1 MKTIR
6 ELLWVESTLL
16 SPIGRLPGRY
26 FGRSLAK
33 KGNRGHVL
41 ASPETEQHCA
51 HQKSATL
58 ASVDASLQHPA
69 FDSAV
74 FRDVV
79 GRFAS
84 GVTVITT
91 NDAGQDFG
99 MTASAMSSLSLDPPM
114 ILICVNRRAAS
125 RQAISHARVF
135 GVNILHE
142 DQASLAV
149 HFATPQPDKFRALS
163 ISRGALG
170 CPRLEGV
177 LAWLECE
184 VVEEIEGG
192 THSVYFGKVKEA
204 AARDGRPLAYFRGQF
219 GQLYSRNTDPVAV
232 SLREHVLGRLG
243 DDEVLDLENLAHGL
257 GVGVPDIQRSL
268 SSLMA
273 DGVVYYDVEH
283 GYRVRHLTEQR
294 IARSVEAACAI
305 EMGALDMAFGGT
317 TDRPSTNEIES
328 VAMAVAELERILAQG
343 NMDDSTSYARTN
355 SHLHEAIVSLARSP
369 ELLDAYRR
377 LAVPG
382 MLARALGFAD
392 GESVRE
398 RQAEHRRILEC
409 LRAGDLAG
417 AREALFQHARNSQVS
432 RVTAT
437 RNP

>member
-1 MKTIR
+1 VTH
-6 ELLWVESTLL
+6 
-16 SPIGRLPGRY
+16 P
-26 FGRSLAK
+26 
-33 KGNRGHVL
+33 
-41 ASPETEQHCA
+41 
-51 HQKSATL
+51 
-58 ASVDASLQHPA
+58 LQNSE
-69 FDSAV
+69 FDSSL

-91 NDAGQDFG
+91 NDEAQDYG

-149 HFATPQPDKFRALS
+149 HFATPQADKFKALPV
-163 ISRGALG
+163 SRGIMG

-192 THSVYFGKVKEA
+192 THSVFFGKVKEA

-219 GQLYSRNTDPVAV
+219 GQLYSKNTDPVAV
-232 SLREHVLGRLG
+232 SLREHVLGTLS
-243 DDEVLDLENLAHGL
+243 DDEVLNLENLAHGL

-273 DGVVYYDVEH
+273 DGVVYYNVEH

-305 EMGALDMAFGGT
+305 EMGALDVAFDGT
-317 TDRPSTNEIES
+317 TDRPNPNEIER
-328 VAMAVAELERILAQG
+328 VAMAVEEVNRVLTQG
-343 NMDDSTSYARTN
+343 NMDNTTSYVRAN
-355 SHLHEAIVSLARSP
+355 SQLHEAIVSLARSP

-382 MLARALGFAD
+382 MLVRALSFAD
-392 GESVRE
+392 GESFRE

-409 LRAGDLAG
+409 LRAGDPVG
-417 AREALFQHARNSQVS
+417 ARQALSQHAHNSHAS
-432 RVTAT
+432 RVLRT
-437 RNP
+437 P

>member
-1 MKTIR
+1 
-6 ELLWVESTLL
+6 
-16 SPIGRLPGRY
+16 
-26 FGRSLAK
+26 
-33 KGNRGHVL
+33 
-41 ASPETEQHCA
+41 
-51 HQKSATL
+51 
-58 ASVDASLQHPA
+58 VDERLQHPEI
-69 FDSAV
+69 DSTT

-91 NDAGQDFG
+91 SASGQDFG

-125 RQAISHARVF
+125 RQAISQARVF

-149 HFATPQPDKFRALS
+149 HFATPQADKFTDLPV
-163 ISRGALG
+163 SRGAMG
-170 CPRLEGV
+170 CPRLAGV

-184 VVEEIEGG
+184 VVEEVEGG

-204 AARDGRPLAYFRGQF
+204 AARDGRPLAYFRGKF
-219 GQLYSRNTDPVAV
+219 GQLYSGNTDPVAV
-232 SLREHVLGRLG
+232 SLREHCLGTLS
-243 DDEVLDLENLAHGL
+243 DDEVLNLENLARGL

-268 SSLMA
+268 SSLIA
-273 DGVVYYDVEH
+273 DGVVDYDAER

-305 EMGALDMAFGGT
+305 EMGALDVAFAGT
-317 TDRPSTNEIES
+317 KDRPSSTEIEG
-328 VAMAVAELERILAQG
+328 VAIAVEELEGILAQG
-343 NMDDSTSYARTN
+343 KVEDTTSYARAN

-382 MLARALGFAD
+382 MLVRALGSAL
-392 GESVRE
+392 GGSVRE

-409 LRAGDLAG
+409 LRAGDPAG
-417 AREALFQHARNSQVS
+417 ARQALFQHVYNSQAA
-432 RVTAT
+432 RGNDA
-437 RNP
+437 PDLAGGP

>member
-1 MKTIR
+1 MR
-6 ELLWVESTLL
+6 
-16 SPIGRLPGRY
+16 PGTR
-26 FGRSLAK
+26 
-33 KGNRGHVL
+33 
-41 ASPETEQHCA
+41 PTEHHTA

-58 ASVDASLQHPA
+58 PSVSDLRHHPE
-69 FDSAV
+69 FDSSV

-91 NDAGQDFG
+91 NDDGRDFG

-114 ILICVNRRAAS
+114 ILVCVNRSAAS

-149 HFATPQPDKFRALS
+149 HFATPRADKFDALS
-163 ISRGALG
+163 VSRGALS

-184 VVEEIEGG
+184 VVEEVEGG
-192 THSVYFGKVKEA
+192 THSVFFGRVREA

-232 SLREHVLGRLG
+232 SLREHVLGTLS
-243 DDEVLDLENLAHGL
+243 DDELLNLEALARGL

-273 DGVVYYDVEH
+273 DGVVYYDVDH
-283 GYRVRHLTEQR
+283 GYRVRQLTEER

-305 EMGALDMAFGGT
+305 EMGALDVAFGGGT
-317 TDRPSTNEIES
+317 ERPSTHEIES
-328 VAMAVAELERILAQG
+328 VAMAVEALERMVTQG
-343 NMDDSTSYARTN
+343 GIDDPTAYARAN
-355 SHLHEAIVSLARSP
+355 SQLHEAIVSLARSP

-382 MLARALGFAD
+382 ILVRVLGFVD
-392 GESVRE
+392 GETARE
-398 RQAEHRRILEC
+398 RQAEHQQILER
-409 LRAGDLAG
+409 LRAGDAAG
-417 AREALFQHARNSQVS
+417 ARLALLRHAQNSQAS
-432 RVTAT
+432 RGNEVRT
-437 RNP
+437 PVDGP

>member
-1 MKTIR
+1 
-6 ELLWVESTLL
+6 
-16 SPIGRLPGRY
+16 
-26 FGRSLAK
+26 
-33 KGNRGHVL
+33 
-41 ASPETEQHCA
+41 
-51 HQKSATL
+51 
-58 ASVDASLQHPA
+58 VDDRLQHPEI
-69 FDSAV
+69 DSSI

-91 NDAGQDFG
+91 SHGGQDFG

-125 RQAISHARVF
+125 RPAISHARVF

-149 HFATPQPDKFRALS
+149 HFATPQADKFKTLS
-163 ISRGALG
+163 VSRGALG
-170 CPRLEGV
+170 CPRLPGV

-204 AARDGRPLAYFRGQF
+204 AARDGHPLAYFRGRF
-219 GQLYSRNTDPVAV
+219 GQLYSGNTDPVAV
-232 SLREHVLGRLG
+232 NLRAHCLGALS
-243 DDEVLDLENLAHGL
+243 DDEVLNLENLAREL
-257 GVGVPDIQRSL
+257 GVGVPDVQRSL

-273 DGVVYYDVEH
+273 DGVVYYDLEG

-305 EMGALDMAFGGT
+305 EMGALDVAFCGT
-317 TDRPSTNEIES
+317 NHQPSADEIENI
-328 VAMAVAELERILAQG
+328 ATAVEELENLLSQG
-343 NMDDSTSYARTN
+343 QTDETTSYARAN
-355 SHLHEAIVSLARSP
+355 SRLHEAIVALARSP

-382 MLARALGFAD
+382 MLVRALGAAL

-409 LRAGDLAG
+409 LRAGDPAG
-417 AREALFQHARNSQVS
+417 ARMALFQHTHNSEVS
-432 RVTAT
+432 RSHAVSD
-437 RNP
+437 PVGGP

>member
-1 MKTIR
+1 
-6 ELLWVESTLL
+6 
-16 SPIGRLPGRY
+16 
-26 FGRSLAK
+26 
-33 KGNRGHVL
+33 
-41 ASPETEQHCA
+41 
-51 HQKSATL
+51 
-58 ASVDASLQHPA
+58 VDDRFQHPE
-69 FDSAV
+69 FDSSI

-91 NDAGQDFG
+91 RDGGQDFG

-149 HFATPQPDKFRALS
+149 HFATPQADKFKALS
-163 ISRGALG
+163 VSRGGMG
-170 CPRLEGV
+170 CPRLAGV

-184 VVEEIEGG
+184 VVEEVEGG

-232 SLREHVLGRLG
+232 SLREHCLGGTLG
-243 DDEVLDLENLAHGL
+243 DDEVLNLEELARRL
-257 GVGVPDIQRSL
+257 NVGVPDVQRSL

-273 DGVVYYDVEH
+273 DGVVYYDLER

-305 EMGALDMAFGGT
+305 EMGALDVAFGGT
-317 TDRPSTNEIES
+317 TDRPSANEIEN
-328 VAMAVAELERILAQG
+328 VATAVEELERILAQG
-343 NMDDSTSYARTN
+343 NTEDTTAFARAN
-355 SHLHEAIVSLARSP
+355 NHLHETIVSLARSP
-369 ELLDAYRR
+369 ELLDVYRR

-382 MLARALGFAD
+382 MLVRALGYAP
-392 GESVRE
+392 GESARA

-409 LRAGDLAG
+409 LRAGDLPE
-417 AREALFQHARNSQVS
+417 ARVALFQHALNSHAS
-432 RVTAT
+432 RGNAGGD
-437 RNP
+437 PADKP

>member
-1 MKTIR
+1 MDD
-6 ELLWVESTLL
+6 
-16 SPIGRLPGRY
+16 P
-26 FGRSLAK
+26 
-33 KGNRGHVL
+33 
-41 ASPETEQHCA
+41 
-51 HQKSATL
+51 
-58 ASVDASLQHPA
+58 LQHPE
-69 FDSAV
+69 FDSSI

-84 GVTVITT
+84 GVSVITT
-91 NDAGQDFG
+91 NDEGHDFG
-99 MTASAMSSLSLDPPM
+99 MTASAMSSLSLNPPM
-114 ILICVNRRAAS
+114 ILICVNRSAAS

-149 HFATPQPDKFRALS
+149 HFATPKADKFNALS
-163 ISRGALG
+163 VSRGAMG

-184 VVEEIEGG
+184 VVEEVQGG

-232 SLREHVLGRLG
+232 SLREHVLGTLS
-243 DDEVLDLENLAHGL
+243 DDEVLNLESLAHGL

-273 DGVVYYDVEH
+273 EGVVYHDVEH

-305 EMGALDMAFGGT
+305 EMGALDVAFGRT
-317 TDRPSTNEIES
+317 TDRPSANEIEA
-328 VAMAVAELERILAQG
+328 VAMAVEELERMLVQG
-343 NMDDSTSYARTN
+343 NMDDTTSYARAN

-382 MLARALGFAD
+382 MLVRALGFAD

-398 RQAEHRRILEC
+398 RQDEHRRILEC
-409 LRAGDLAG
+409 LRAGDPVG
-417 AREALFQHARNSQVS
+417 ARLALFQHAHNSQAS
-432 RVTAT
+432 RGNALRNRSAGHDAADVGAPLTQTSAT
-437 RNP
+437 SGSS